1 MEKAKCVFFQ
11 NTGNRDFMNAHNVA
25 KNNNK
30 MLPGSG
36 INLLDHRYTE
46 YPIESESGEI
56 IFLLVGRIMKDKGID
71 EYLEAAKI
79 IKERY
84 DNTKFWIVG
93 DYEEE
98 EKEHFEPL
106 IKSLEDKGIIV
117 YYGHSD
123 NVPDYM
129 ARSHAIIQ
137 PSYHEGLSNV
147 LLEAAAGGRPILAGN
162 ISGCKETFIDGVSGL
177 AFETKST
184 RSLVEAIEKFINLSY
199 DEKKNMG
206 ISGRRLV
213 EDKFDRNIV
222 LQAYRYELETLKRR

>member
-25 KNNNK
+25 RKNNK

-36 INLLDHRYTE
+36 INLIDHPYTE
-46 YPIESESGEI
+46 YPVESENGEI

-84 DNTKFWIVG
+84 DNAKFWIVG
-93 DYEEE
+93 DYEVE

-147 LLEAAAGGRPILAGN
+147 LLEAAACGRPVLAGN

-222 LQAYRYELETLKRR
+222 LQAYKDELETLKRR